1 MSITDLFSS
10 LGESLRRSINIDDLI
25 VGSAVIILSL
35 CIVVAH
41 LLILKE
47 IWFDPELAKLP
58 SYRLLFLIG
67 TFDIIQCTAHFA
79 TGVFTICQTTF
90 FPLLGKLMGSL
101 ATPGYVGYSLL
112 CVVLAVNRLV
122 QLTSPHSGRY
132 FAGRR
137 FYYWLIGVS
146 VIWLT
151 FVFILSSPW
160 ATISYIPEK
169 YSWGYDKTL
178 QLSSI
183 VQVFELYI
191 ELACIAISLCL
202 YLFVIIGI
210 YRMRKQLTVSSG
222 FKTEI
227 RILVQALVIA
237 LYCTALNL
245 LWHNKW
251 LIGNDKWTLM
261 ACNFMWIF
269 NSAVQPIVHLILNR
283 CMRRRAFF
291 KHLSQKKVHVMAE

>member
-160 ATISYIPEK
+160 ATISYIPEN
-169 YSWGYDKTL
+169 
-178 QLSSI
+178 
-183 VQVFELYI
+183 FEVSAERLWI
-191 ELACIAISLCL
+191 Q
-202 YLFVIIGI
+202 
-210 YRMRKQLTVSSG
+210 RKQLTVSSG

>member
-1 MSITDLFSS
+1 MAQIREENVLSELFHRVTLVRVGNTVELTNVGKNVSISRSPRNQIERKLPEIQA
-10 LGESLRRSINIDDLI
+10 ESTGSINIDDLI

-169 YSWGYDKTL
+169 
-178 QLSSI
+178 
-183 VQVFELYI
+183 
-191 ELACIAISLCL
+191 
-202 YLFVIIGI
+202 
-210 YRMRKQLTVSSG
+210 
-222 FKTEI
+222 
-227 RILVQALVIA
+227 
-237 LYCTALNL
+237 
-245 LWHNKW
+245 
-251 LIGNDKWTLM
+251 
-261 ACNFMWIF
+261 
-269 NSAVQPIVHLILNR
+269 

-291 KHLSQKKVHVMAE
+291 KHLSQKKVHVMAEPYRPLLMNFHFWCPKKYWLLVASNSSSNNH